1 MTIRVKDM
9 PALRRTLLTAEREYP
24 LDDDPAVRAAFLHG
38 LESASLWWVSADMT
52 RLAVD
57 TADTL
62 PDWTPMIARPDTTGL
77 LVWAGRTLST
87 LAPSASDGLRGVFW
101 QMIGEQ
107 CRVSLY
113 CNPTPSAPIGA
124 QLEEF
129 GTFEFD
135 ATVPYS
141 ALEAQ
146 ATATVAPVIQMIG
159 ATWILM
165 QQPTVAE
172 RKTIERSSS
181 RRRGGVPGAP
191 SPTAVQVIDLRR
203 LRDRGDEDTESD
215 HEGREYHHRW
225 MVRGHWRQQAVGPG
239 RKHRKPVYVPPHIK
253 GPDGAPLLTER
264 VNVWRR

>member
-1 MTIRVKDM
+1 VTIRVKDL
-9 PALRRTLLTAEREYP
+9 PALRRSLLAAERDYP
-24 LDDDPAVRAAFLHG
+24 LDDDPAVRQAFLHG
-38 LESASLWWVSADMT
+38 LESASLWWVSPDMT
-52 RLAVD
+52 RLAVGA
-57 TADTL
+57 ADTL
-62 PDWTPMIARPDTTGL
+62 PDWTPMFARPDTTGL
-77 LVWAGRTLST
+77 LVWAGRTLDT
-87 LAPSASDGLRGVFW
+87 IAPSASDGLRGVFW

-113 CNPTPSAPIGA
+113 CDPTPNAPTGVP
-124 QLEEF
+124 LEEF

-135 ATVPYS
+135 AATPYS
-141 ALEAQ
+141 VLEAQ

-181 RRRGGVPGAP
+181 RRRSGVAGAP

-203 LRDRGDEDTESD
+203 LHDRADEPQDADST
-215 HEGREYHHRW
+215 GREYRHRW

-253 GPDGAPLLTER
+253 GPDGAPLVTER
-264 VNVWRR
+264 VHVWRR